1 MLIRSYIN
9 KLVTVYGIT
18 FTELARLTGQSPQNL
33 NNKVRN
39 DSMRARE
46 FFKIAEALGGEVH
59 ITDKAGNIIV

>member
-1 MLIRSYIN
+1 M
-9 KLVTVYGIT
+9 KQLVTVYGIT
-18 FTELARLTGQSPQNL
+18 FTELARRTGQSPQNL

-59 ITDKAGNIIV
+59 ITDKSGNIIV

>member
-1 MLIRSYIN
+1 MVRDYVR
-9 KLVTVYGIT
+9 KLVDLNGIT
-18 FTELARLTGQSPQNL
+18 FTELARRTGQSPQNL

-46 FFKIAEALGGEVH
+46 FFKIAEAFGGEVH